1 MIEGL
6 GSNINVMPYVLLYA
20 RLILIHSKLGIT
32 YFRIANKTSFRVLCR
47 IHNAYT
53 TVLNGYTCPST
64 LRNDDPLKIH
74 SESEHSQKY
83 T

>member
-1 MIEGL
+1 M
-6 GSNINVMPYVLLYA
+6 
-20 RLILIHSKLGIT
+20 LIFNTLKLAFA
-32 YFRIANKTSFRVLCR
+32 YFSVANKPSFRVLCR

-64 LRNDDPLKIH
+64 LKNDDPLKIH
-74 SESEHSQKY
+74 SESERRSQKY